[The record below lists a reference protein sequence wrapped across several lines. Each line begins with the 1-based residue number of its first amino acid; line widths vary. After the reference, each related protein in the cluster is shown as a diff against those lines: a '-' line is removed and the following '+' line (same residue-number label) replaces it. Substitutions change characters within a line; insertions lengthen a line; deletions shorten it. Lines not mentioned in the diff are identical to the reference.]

1 MYQLDTQAARHADTA
16 GATIKEIG
24 KYVGEFVQAKDV
36 VTKKGGRGI
45 EFIFKS
51 QGGQKANLAI
61 YTTGANGDRYQ
72 GYDALMAIMT
82 CLQLRGIKPAPGKVT
97 RYDFDSKKEVQEDG
111 TVFPDLHKPIGVL
124 LETEDYEKKDGSIG
138 TRMVLKNVFQPS
150 TELTASEILDKKT
163 QPELLTKMVEGL
175 RHRPLKGAR
184 QPAPRQ
190 DDGFGGPP
198 AGHPASSGFDG
209 MDDGSDIPFV
219 TASPMFDMVPSKQRR
234 MTRYDY

>member
-1 MYQLDTQAARHADTA
+1 MYTLDVQAARHADTA

-24 KYVGEFVQAKDV
+24 KYVGEFIQAKDV

-97 RYDFDSKKEVQEDG
+97 RYDFDTKKEVVEDG

-163 QPELLTKMVEGL
+163 QPELLAKMVEGL

-209 MDDGSDIPFV
+209 LDDDSSIPF
-219 TASPMFDMVPSKQRR
+219 
-234 MTRYDY
+234 

>member
-1 MYQLDTQAARHADTA
+1 MYQLDVQAARNADTA

-97 RYDFDSKKEVQEDG
+97 RYDFDTKKEVTEDG

-124 LETEDYEKKDGSIG
+124 LETEDYEKQDGSVG
-138 TRMVLKNVFQPS
+138 TRMVLKNVFQAS

-163 QPELLTKMVEGL
+163 TPAALAKMVEGL

-184 QPAPRQ
+184 TNAAPRG
-190 DDGFGGPP
+190 DDGTGGPP
-198 AGHPASSGFDG
+198 AGHPASSGFDDMG
-209 MDDGSDIPFV
+209 DDIPF
-219 TASPMFDMVPSKQRR
+219 
-234 MTRYDY
+234 

>member
-1 MYQLDTQAARHADTA
+1 MYQLDVQAARHADTA

-24 KYVGEFVQAKDV
+24 KYVGEFIQAKDV

-51 QGGQKANLAI
+51 QSGQKANLAI
-61 YTTGANGDRYQ
+61 YTTGPNGDRYQ

-97 RYDFDSKKEVQEDG
+97 RYDYDSKQEVVEDG

-163 QPELLTKMVEGL
+163 QPVLLAKMVDGL
-175 RHRPLKGAR
+175 RHRPLKGTK
-184 QPAPRQ
+184 APNTRN
-190 DDGFGGPP
+190 DDGFDGPP
-198 AGHPASSGFDG
+198 AGHPASSGFE
-209 MDDGSDIPFV
+209 DDGSIPF
-219 TASPMFDMVPSKQRR
+219 
-234 MTRYDY
+234 

>member
-1 MYQLDTQAARHADTA
+1 MYQLDVQAARHADTA

-82 CLQLRGIKPAPGKVT
+82 CMQLRSIQPQPGKVT
-97 RYDFDSKKEVQEDG
+97 RYDYEAKKEVQEDG
-111 TVFPDLHKPIGVL
+111 TMFPDLHKPIGVL
-124 LETEDYEKKDGSIG
+124 LETEDYEKQDGSVG
-138 TRMVLKNVFQPS
+138 TRMVLKNVFQPG

-163 QPELLTKMVEGL
+163 TPGMLAKMVEGL

-209 MDDGSDIPFV
+209 MDDDSIPF
-219 TASPMFDMVPSKQRR
+219 
-234 MTRYDY
+234 

>member
-1 MYQLDTQAARHADTA
+1 MYTLDVQAARHADTA

-24 KYVGEFVQAKDV
+24 KYVGEFIQAKDV

-97 RYDFDSKKEVQEDG
+97 RYDFEAKKEVVEDG

-163 QPELLTKMVEGL
+163 QPELLAKMVEGL

-184 QPAPRQ
+184 QPVPRM
-190 DDGFGGPP
+190 DDSFGGPP
-198 AGHPASSGFDG
+198 AGHPASSGFDD
-209 MDDGSDIPFV
+209 MTDDVPFRDPV
-219 TASPMFDMVPSKQRR
+219 SYRGAHLVM
-234 MTRYDY
+234 

>member
-1 MYQLDTQAARHADTA
+1 MYQLDVQAARHADTA

-97 RYDFDSKKEVQEDG
+97 RYDFDTKKEVVEDG

-138 TRMVLKNVFQPS
+138 TRMVLKNVFQPN

-163 QPELLTKMVEGL
+163 QPAALAKMVEGL

-184 QPAPRQ
+184 PAPAPRG
-190 DDGFGGPP
+190 DDGAGSPP
-198 AGHPASSGFDG
+198 AGHPASSGFDD
-209 MDDGSDIPFV
+209 MSDDIPW
-219 TASPMFDMVPSKQRR
+219 
-234 MTRYDY
+234 

>member
-1 MYQLDTQAARHADTA
+1 MYQLDANAARHADTA
-16 GATIKEIG
+16 GATIKELG
-24 KYVGEFVQAKDV
+24 KYVGEFLQAQDIK
-36 VTKKGGRGI
+36 TKKGGRGVS
-45 EFIFKS
+45 FIFKS
-51 QGGQKANLAI
+51 AGGQKANLAI
-61 YTTGANGDRYQ
+61 YTTGASGERYQ

-97 RYDFDSKKEVQEDG
+97 RYDFDTKKEVIEDG

-124 LETEDYEKKDGSIG
+124 LETEDYEKKDLSIG

-163 QPELLTKMVEGL
+163 QPAALAKMVEGL
-175 RHRPLKGAR
+175 RHRPLKGRATS
-184 QPAPRQ
+184 PAPHM

-209 MDDGSDIPFV
+209 VDDGSIPF
-219 TASPMFDMVPSKQRR
+219 
-234 MTRYDY
+234 

>member
-1 MYQLDTQAARHADTA
+1 MYTLDVQAARHADTA

-97 RYDFDSKKEVQEDG
+97 RYDFEAKKEVVEDG

-138 TRMVLKNVFQPS
+138 TRMVLKNVFQPG

-163 QPELLTKMVEGL
+163 QPELLAKMVEGL

-190 DDGFGGPP
+190 EDGFGGPP
-198 AGHPASSGFDG
+198 AGHPASSGFDE
-209 MDDGSDIPFV
+209 MDDGSLPF
-219 TASPMFDMVPSKQRR
+219 
-234 MTRYDY
+234 

>member
-1 MYQLDTQAARHADTA
+1 MYTLDAQAARHADTA

-24 KYVGEFVQAKDV
+24 KYVGEFVQAKDI

-82 CLQLRGIKPAPGKVT
+82 CLQLRGIKPATGKVT
-97 RYDFDSKKEVQEDG
+97 RYDFDTKKEVTEDG

-163 QPELLTKMVEGL
+163 QPELLAKMVEGL

-184 QPAPRQ
+184 PAPAPRG
-190 DDGFGGPP
+190 DDGAGSPP
-198 AGHPASSGFDG
+198 AGHPASSGFDD
-209 MDDGSDIPFV
+209 MSDDIPW
-219 TASPMFDMVPSKQRR
+219 
-234 MTRYDY
+234 

>member
-1 MYQLDTQAARHADTA
+1 MYALDTQAARHADTA

-24 KYVGEFVQAKDV
+24 KYIGEFTQAQDI
-36 VTKKGGRGI
+36 VTKKGGRGVS
-45 EFIFKS
+45 FIFKS
-51 QGGQKANLAI
+51 TGGQKANLAI

-97 RYDFDSKKEVQEDG
+97 RYDFEAKKEVVEDG

-138 TRMVLKNVFQPS
+138 TRMVLKNVFQPG

-198 AGHPASSGFDG
+198 AGHPASSGFDE
-209 MDDGSDIPFV
+209 MDDGSIPF
-219 TASPMFDMVPSKQRR
+219 
-234 MTRYDY
+234 

>member
-1 MYQLDTQAARHADTA
+1 MYQLDANAARHADTA

-72 GYDALMAIMT
+72 GYYALMAIMT

-97 RYDFDSKKEVQEDG
+97 RYDFDTKKEVQEDG
-111 TVFPDLHKPIGVL
+111 TLFPDLHKPIGVL
-124 LETEDYEKKDGSIG
+124 LETEDYEKQDGSVG
-138 TRMVLKNVFQPS
+138 TRMVLKNVFQAS

-163 QPELLTKMVEGL
+163 QPGMLAKMVEGL

-184 QPAPRQ
+184 PAAPRQ

-209 MDDGSDIPFV
+209 MDDDIPF
-219 TASPMFDMVPSKQRR
+219 
-234 MTRYDY
+234 

>member
-1 MYQLDTQAARHADTA
+1 MYTLDVQAARHADTA

-97 RYDFDSKKEVQEDG
+97 RYDFDTKKEVVEDG

-163 QPELLTKMVEGL
+163 QPELLAKMVEGL
-175 RHRPLKGAR
+175 RHRPIKGAR

-209 MDDGSDIPFV
+209 LDDGSDIPFV
-219 TASPMFDMVPSKQRR
+219 SASPMFDMVPRKLRK
-234 MTRYDY
+234 MARYDY

>member
-1 MYQLDTQAARHADTA
+1 MYQLDPQAARQADTA

-24 KYVGEFVQAKDV
+24 KYVGEFIQAKDV

-51 QGGQKANLAI
+51 QNGQKANLAI
-61 YTTGANGDRYQ
+61 YTMGANGDRYQ

-82 CLQLRGIKPAPGKVT
+82 CMQLRGIKPAPSKIT
-97 RYDFDSKKEVQEDG
+97 RYDYDAKKEVVEDG

-124 LETEDYEKKDGSIG
+124 LETEDYEKKDGTIG

-163 QPELLTKMVEGL
+163 QPILLPKMVEGL
-175 RHRPLKGAR
+175 RHRPLKGHKA
-184 QPAPRQ
+184 PAQRE

-198 AGHPASSGFDG
+198 AGHPASSGFV
-209 MDDGSDIPFV
+209 DDGSDIPF
-219 TASPMFDMVPSKQRR
+219 
-234 MTRYDY
+234 

>member
-1 MYQLDTQAARHADTA
+1 MYQLDPQAARQADTT

-24 KYVGEFVQAKDV
+24 KYIGEFAQAKDV

-51 QGGQKANLAI
+51 ASGQKANLAI

-82 CLQLRGIKPAPGKVT
+82 CMQLRGIKPQPGKIT
-97 RYDFDSKKEVQEDG
+97 RYDFDSKKEVIEDG

-124 LETEDYEKKDGSIG
+124 LETEDYEKKDGSLG

-163 QPELLTKMVEGL
+163 QPVLLPKMVEGL
-175 RHRPLKGAR
+175 RHRPLKGRASA
-184 QPAPRQ
+184 QATRQ

-198 AGHPASSGFDG
+198 AGHPASSGFDS
-209 MDDGSDIPFV
+209 MDSEIPF
-219 TASPMFDMVPSKQRR
+219 
-234 MTRYDY
+234 

>member
-1 MYQLDTQAARHADTA
+1 MYTLDVQAARHADTA

-24 KYVGEFVQAKDV
+24 KYVGEFIQAKDV

-97 RYDFDSKKEVQEDG
+97 RYDFEAKKEVVEDG

-163 QPELLTKMVEGL
+163 QPELLAKMVEGL

-184 QPAPRQ
+184 PAAQRSAETA
-190 DDGFGGPP
+190 GGPP
-198 AGHPASSGFDG
+198 AGHPASSGFDDMG
-209 MDDGSDIPFV
+209 DDIPW
-219 TASPMFDMVPSKQRR
+219 
-234 MTRYDY
+234 

>member
-1 MYQLDTQAARHADTA
+1 MYTLDVQAARHADTA

-24 KYVGEFVQAKDV
+24 KYVGEFIQAKDV

-97 RYDFDSKKEVQEDG
+97 RYDFEAKKEVVEDG
-111 TVFPDLHKPIGVL
+111 TVFPDLHNPIGVL
-124 LETEDYEKKDGSIG
+124 LETEDYEKKDGSVG
-138 TRMVLKNVFQPS
+138 TRMVLKNVFQPG

-163 QPELLTKMVEGL
+163 QPELLAKMVEGL

-198 AGHPASSGFDG
+198 AGHPASSGFDE
-209 MDDGSDIPFV
+209 MDDGSIPF
-219 TASPMFDMVPSKQRR
+219 
-234 MTRYDY
+234 

>member
-1 MYQLDTQAARHADTA
+1 MYQLDVQAARHADTA

-97 RYDFDSKKEVQEDG
+97 RYDFDTKKEVAEDG

-124 LETEDYEKKDGSIG
+124 LETEDYEKKDLSIG

-163 QPELLTKMVEGL
+163 TPAALAKMVEGL

-184 QPAPRQ
+184 TNAAPRG
-190 DDGFGGPP
+190 DDGTGGPP

-209 MDDGSDIPFV
+209 MEDDIPF
-219 TASPMFDMVPSKQRR
+219 
-234 MTRYDY
+234 

>member
-1 MYQLDTQAARHADTA
+1 
-16 GATIKEIG
+16 
-24 KYVGEFVQAKDV
+24 
-36 VTKKGGRGI
+36 
-45 EFIFKS
+45 
-51 QGGQKANLAI
+51 
-61 YTTGANGDRYQ
+61 
-72 GYDALMAIMT
+72 MAIMT

-97 RYDFDSKKEVQEDG
+97 RYDFEAKKEVVEDG

-138 TRMVLKNVFQPS
+138 TRMVLKNVFQPG

-163 QPELLTKMVEGL
+163 QPELLAKMVEGL

-198 AGHPASSGFDG
+198 AGHPAPSGFDE
-209 MDDGSDIPFV
+209 MDDGSIPF
-219 TASPMFDMVPSKQRR
+219 
-234 MTRYDY
+234 

>member
-1 MYQLDTQAARHADTA
+1 MYQLDVQAARHADTA

-97 RYDFDSKKEVQEDG
+97 RYDFDSKKEVVEDG
-111 TVFPDLHKPIGVL
+111 TVFPDLHNPIGVL

-163 QPELLTKMVEGL
+163 QPALLAKMVEGL
-175 RHRPLKGAR
+175 RHRPLKGRTSA
-184 QPAPRQ
+184 PAQRQ

-209 MDDGSDIPFV
+209 MDDDSIPF
-219 TASPMFDMVPSKQRR
+219 
-234 MTRYDY
+234 